1 MSKRALKV
9 KEGGERLDRY
19 LHRVAKLHSRE
30 TARKMV
36 LGGKVQVDGVV
47 RRPSYILR
55 GGEKLEFELPQEPE
69 SRLEA
74 QDIPLQVLYRDDQ
87 LMVINKQAG
96 MVVHPGAGHTR
107 GTMANALA
115 AELAG
120 ALGGQRPGIVHR
132 LDKDT
137 SGLLVVAR
145 DVRTESTL
153 REEIKAR
160 RVSRRYLA
168 LVHGKLS
175 GSGLVDAP
183 HGRHPRD
190 RQRFAVCPAKGRPAQ
205 THFRVLRDCGE
216 VSLVECEL
224 VTGRTHQIRVHMS
237 FIGHPVLGDKAYG
250 RADSYPRQ
258 MLHAYQLAFKHPL
271 NGKQMS
277 FACPLPADFHQV
289 LLELGL
295 SEREIKRFCH

>member
-1 MSKRALKV
+1 
-9 KEGGERLDRY
+9 
-19 LHRVAKLHSRE
+19 
-30 TARKMV
+30 MV
-36 LGGKVQVDGVV
+36 LSGKVQVDGVV
-47 RRPSYILR
+47 RRPGYTLR
-55 GGEKLEFELPQEPE
+55 GAEKLEFEPPQEPE
-69 SRLEA
+69 SKLEA

-87 LMVINKQAG
+87 LMVVNKQAG

-115 AELAG
+115 AELG
-120 ALGGQRPGIVHR
+120 KGLGGQRPGIVHR

-145 DVRTESTL
+145 DVGTERML

-168 LVHGKLS
+168 LVHGKLT

-183 HGRHPRD
+183 HGRDPRN
-190 RQRFAVCPAKGRPAQ
+190 RQRFAVSPAKGRPAQ
-205 THFRVLRDCGE
+205 TRFRVLRDCGE
-216 VSLVECEL
+216 ISLIECEL

-237 FIGHPVLGDKAYG
+237 FIGHPVLGDKTYG
-250 RADSYPRQ
+250 RTDGYPRQ

-271 NGKQMS
+271 NGRQRS
-277 FACPLPADFHQV
+277 FSCPVPSDFHKV

-295 SEREIKRFCH
+295 SEQEIKGL